1 LDSGVFTGIL
11 ANADDPATFAR
22 GFELGVTGT
31 RGLPVAGDHAI
42 GTRAGRTAAP
52 DVSIVFAGVL
62 AAAGRLAAARY
73 RWIRVEEAQPE
84 EGDQSQE
91 GTQNRFGRQ
100 HASRG
105 HVRDSRGLVE
115 ILKSGGVAKKRRPLS
130 SVENPLTTD
139 GLRQMVEKDA
149 CGEDRSS
156 CRGNFKLTPE

>member
-1 LDSGVFTGIL
+1 MHLLVHLLASLLPGACAFPIRAYRTSLKLDPGRFAGIL

-22 GFELGVTGT
+22 GFELGVAGT

-42 GTRAGRTAAP
+42 GTCAGRTAAP
-52 DVSIVFAGVL
+52 DVIIVFAGVL

-73 RWIRVEEAQPE
+73 RSIRVEEAQPE

-100 HASRG
+100 LASRG

-115 ILKSGGVAKKRRPLS
+115 TFRLGREAK
-130 SVENPLTTD
+130 
-139 GLRQMVEKDA
+139 
-149 CGEDRSS
+149 
-156 CRGNFKLTPE
+156 